1 MTALV
6 TIVIPVFNERP
17 VLPALHQRLDAVLR
31 EAGARAELLFVD
43 DGSEDGSGAWLEA
56 LAADD
61 PRVALLSLSRNFGKE
76 AAVSAGLDHA
86 RGEAVIVIDADLQDP
101 PELIPELLR
110 RWREGFDVVYTVRAS
125 RRGESW
131 LKVGSAHWFYRVMG
145 RLSAVPV
152 PADAG
157 DYRLLSRRAVDA
169 LKAMPESHRYLKGL
183 YAWVGFPQASVTYH
197 REARAAGK
205 SKWSY
210 WRLWN
215 HALDGIT
222 SFSAAPLKLATWLGL
237 ATSTLAFL
245 YGLFLLLRTLL
256 FGNPVPGYP
265 SLIIVILFL
274 GGVQLVCLG
283 IIGEYLGRTYDE
295 SKRRPLYLVKGYRPG
310 GDEGA
315 DD

>member
-6 TIVIPVFNERP
+6 TIVIPVFNERA
-17 VLPALHQRLDAVLR
+17 VLPALHRRLAEVLAT
-31 EAGARAELLFVD
+31 AGDRSELLFVD
-43 DGSEDGSGAWLEA
+43 DGSDDGSGPYLEA
-56 LAADD
+56 LLAED
-61 PRVALLSLSRNFGKE
+61 PRVSLLSLSRNFGKE

-86 RGEAVIVIDADLQDP
+86 RGDAVIVIDADLQDP

-110 RWREGFDVVYTVRAS
+110 RWREGFDIVYTVRAS
-125 RRGESW
+125 RRGDSW
-131 LKVGSAHWFYRVMG
+131 FKAGSARWFYRIMG

-157 DYRLLSRRAVDA
+157 DYRLLSRRAVEA
-169 LKAMPESHRYLKGL
+169 LKALPESHRYLKGL
-183 YAWVGFPQASVTYH
+183 YAWVGFPQASVPYH
-197 REARAAGK
+197 REARAAGR

-222 SFSAAPLKLATWLGL
+222 SFSATPLKLATWLGL
-237 ATSTLAFL
+237 ATSTLAFV
-245 YGLFLLLRTLL
+245 YGLYLLLRTLL
-256 FGNPVPGYP
+256 YGNPVPGYP
-265 SLIIVILFL
+265 SLIIVVLFL
-274 GGVQLVCLG
+274 GGVQLICLG

-310 GDEGA
+310 A

>member
-6 TIVIPVFNERP
+6 TIVIPVFNERA
-17 VLPALHQRLDAVLR
+17 VLPALHRRLAEVLAA
-31 EAGARAELLFVD
+31 AGERSELLFVD
-43 DGSEDGSGAWLEA
+43 DGSDDGSGPWLEA
-56 LAADD
+56 LAAEDS
-61 PRVALLSLSRNFGKE
+61 RVSLLSLSRNFGKE

-110 RWREGFDVVYTVRAS
+110 RWREGFDIVYTVRAS

-131 LKVGSAHWFYRVMG
+131 LKVGSARWFYRVMG

-169 LKAMPESHRYLKGL
+169 VRALPESHRYLKGL
-183 YAWVGFPQASVTYH
+183 YAWVGFPQACVTYH

-245 YGLFLLLRTLL
+245 YGLYLLLRTLL
-256 FGNPVPGYP
+256 YGNPVPGYP
-265 SLIIVILFL
+265 SLLIVVLFL
-274 GGVQLVCLG
+274 GGVQLICLG

-310 GDEGA
+310 A

>member
-1 MTALV
+1 MTAPV
-6 TIVIPVFNERP
+6 TIVIPVYNERP
-17 VLPALHQRLDAVLR
+17 VLPELQRRLDAVL
-31 EAGARAELLFVD
+31 AGAGERAELLFVD

-56 LAADD
+56 LAGAD
-61 PRVALLSLSRNFGKE
+61 PRVSLLSLSRNFGKE

-86 RGEAVIVIDADLQDP
+86 RGAAVIVIDADLQDP

-110 RWREGFDVVYTVRAS
+110 RWREGYDVVYTVRAS

-131 LKVGSAHWFYRVMG
+131 LKVGSARWFYRVMG

-169 LKAMPESHRYLKGL
+169 LKALPESHRYLKGL
-183 YAWVGFPQASVTYH
+183 YAWVGFPQPSVSYH
-197 REARAAGK
+197 REARAAGR

-222 SFSAAPLKLATWLGL
+222 SFSTAPLKLATWLGL

-245 YGLFLLLRTLL
+245 YGLYLLLRTLL

-274 GGVQLVCLG
+274 GGVQLICLG
-283 IIGEYLGRTYDE
+283 IIGEYLGRTYEE
-295 SKRRPLYLVKGYRPG
+295 SKRRPLYLVKGYRPC
-310 GDEGA
+310 A